1 MQKDIAEL
9 KKIEKASMDV
19 FKTSRDTIFGN
30 EVQFSNVFKPDFRNA
45 ILNTGSGVSSPAG
58 SKIYLNN
65 ASGNLIK

>member
-30 EVQFSNVFKPDFRNA
+30 DIQFSNVFKPDFRTALLSNV
-45 ILNTGSGVSSPAG
+45 SGVSSPIG
-58 SKIYLNN
+58 SNIHLNN
-65 ASGNLIK
+65 TSGNQKI